1 MPRLSLAALCL
12 AAMPVAATA
21 QSFQLSPPS
30 IGDALRQM
38 DRMHQAGDRRGLA
51 EPRSDLAQTF
61 VLPERP
67 GQNQV
72 AWYEFAWHHHDVP
85 SPNGGQ
91 GGVRLYYYA
100 REREVA
106 ERALPVIRNAYLRL
120 VDEFHYTPTKQIPYI
135 LYASQREFQATNVF
149 QVGESVLGVTSPRD
163 LKMSLP
169 YFGNHE
175 LFREVSTHEL
185 VHQFTI
191 QKLLDVAGA
200 EDVASPIE
208 ALPLWFIE
216 GIAEY
221 YAKGGIDAETDLFLR
236 DLMWNPDAERHYE
249 VISFQEDRYRGY
261 IPTYKL
267 GQARI
272 AFIAETYGKEKIQ
285 DYLENALLIGGGGTH
300 PGEKGFAAL
309 TRRVL
314 NEPLQEVDTRW
325 RAWLKRRYFPGYAA
339 LRQDLAQL
347 RELLDLPAE
356 PEAMQASPDGQVL
369 FVRGIDREAGR
380 VKLFLLDARHPRG
393 AVEVASDN
401 RPGVESLHPLEHLVM
416 AVSERHIA
424 YSAQAGAS
432 DVLYVQPYRHT
443 PPKGGRPPRL
453 ELGERRTLELRHPTG
468 RHFIEISDPTFS
480 PDGSQLAFTGM
491 TDAGQLDIYLV
502 ASGGGPVRQL
512 TDDPYAERELH
523 WGTAG
528 LYYASDATDHG
539 RFNLFRI
546 DPASGARTRL
556 TTGNWDDHSPRSQA
570 DGSVLFSSLAT
581 GKPDLYVLQNGKTRR
596 LTDFATGLTTPA
608 AAPQGRG
615 LWASTF
621 YRGRFRL
628 VEVPRVA
635 WVEEPALPVPAPL
648 GPVLGIPRD
657 DFPAQV
663 PGYDPVSLGNWRPE
677 AAMIMGAG
685 AGSAVAGQ
693 AALLFSDLLRDRIL
707 YLNLAVLG
715 SFEYTQ
721 FLALYENRSQRMAH
735 VLGAFHFVQEQVDLV
750 NPNLA
755 FLQRDFGAIGSLRYP
770 IDRFRRVEAE
780 LSVGAVQRYCLTNF
794 TTTFISCGAVDPSLP
809 GAADFRQRNG
819 GTQPQLGPTLR
830 YGYDTVRYDPL
841 AGPIAGEALL
851 LELGGQWL
859 PWRHAL
865 SGFVR
870 ADATK
875 YLQISGRAKLFLRVA
890 GGSSFAPDEE
900 GKNWSRTWW
909 ITAADNLRG
918 YFWNDLAYLIGR
930 NYYVANLEMQLPLDP
945 ILRLAIFDSLFA
957 VAALDFGG
965 VFNHFSTRAGCDA
978 HRDVCSDG
986 FLPTPND
993 LGAWDVRTLTGVLGV
1008 NMLFGPLLLRVHFG
1022 HPFDIGGIHT
1032 PAQRDGSS
1040 WVTNVTLRYFFF

>member
-663 PGYDPVSLGNWRPE
+663 PGYDRSRSATGAPRP
-677 AAMIMGAG
+677 
-685 AGSAVAGQ
+685 
-693 AALLFSDLLRDRIL
+693 
-707 YLNLAVLG
+707 
-715 SFEYTQ
+715 
-721 FLALYENRSQRMAH
+721 
-735 VLGAFHFVQEQVDLV
+735 
-750 NPNLA
+750 P
-755 FLQRDFGAIGSLRYP
+755 
-770 IDRFRRVEAE
+770 
-780 LSVGAVQRYCLTNF
+780 
-794 TTTFISCGAVDPSLP
+794 
-809 GAADFRQRNG
+809 
-819 GTQPQLGPTLR
+819 
-830 YGYDTVRYDPL
+830 
-841 AGPIAGEALL
+841 
-851 LELGGQWL
+851 
-859 PWRHAL
+859 
-865 SGFVR
+865 
-870 ADATK
+870 
-875 YLQISGRAKLFLRVA
+875 
-890 GGSSFAPDEE
+890 
-900 GKNWSRTWW
+900 
-909 ITAADNLRG
+909 
-918 YFWNDLAYLIGR
+918 
-930 NYYVANLEMQLPLDP
+930 
-945 ILRLAIFDSLFA
+945 
-957 VAALDFGG
+957 
-965 VFNHFSTRAGCDA
+965 
-978 HRDVCSDG
+978 
-986 FLPTPND
+986 
-993 LGAWDVRTLTGVLGV
+993 
-1008 NMLFGPLLLRVHFG
+1008 
-1022 HPFDIGGIHT
+1022 
-1032 PAQRDGSS
+1032 
-1040 WVTNVTLRYFFF
+1040 

>member
-1 MPRLSLAALCL
+1 MSRPLLAALCL
-12 AAMPVAATA
+12 AALPPAASA
-21 QSFQLSPPS
+21 QPFQLSSPS

-38 DRMHQAGDRRGLA
+38 DRMHQLAVRRGLA
-51 EPRSDLAQTF
+51 EPGRDLEQTF

-85 SPNGGQ
+85 SPTGGQ

-120 VDEFHYTPTKQIPYI
+120 VDQFHYTPTKLIPYI
-135 LYASQREFQATNVF
+135 LYASQREFQTTNVF

-200 EDVASPIE
+200 EDMSSPIE

-221 YAKGGIDAETDLFLR
+221 YAKGGIDAETDLYLR

-285 DYLENALLIGGGGTH
+285 GYLEDAYLVGAT
-300 PGEKGFAAL
+300 PQAGEKGFAAL
-309 TRRVL
+309 THRVL
-314 NEPLQEVDTRW
+314 NEPVEQVDTRW
-325 RAWLKRRYFPGYAA
+325 RAWLKRRYYPEYAR

-347 RELLDLPAE
+347 RELQDLPAE
-356 PEAMQASPDGQVL
+356 PEAMQASADGQVL

-380 VKLFLLDARHPRG
+380 AKLFLLDARYPRG

-401 RPGVESLHPLEHLVM
+401 RPGIESLHPIEHLVM
-416 AVSERHIA
+416 AVSERLIA

-443 PPKGGRPPRL
+443 PPTGSRPPRL
-453 ELGERRTLELRHPTG
+453 ELGERRALDLRHPTG

-480 PDGSQLAFTGM
+480 PDGSQLAFAGM
-491 TDAGQLDIYLV
+491 TDAGQQDIYVV
-502 ASGGGPVRQL
+502 ASRGGPVRQL

-523 WGTAG
+523 WGKAG
-528 LYYASDATDHG
+528 LYCASDATDHG
-539 RFNLFRI
+539 RFNLFLI
-546 DPASGARTRL
+546 DPVSGARTRL
-556 TTGNWDDHSPRSQA
+556 TSGNWDDHAPRSQA
-570 DGSVLFSSLAT
+570 DGSVLFSSLAG
-581 GKPDLYVLQNGKTRR
+581 GKPDLYVLRDGTVRR
-596 LTDFATGLTTPA
+596 LTDFSTGLTTPA

-635 WVEEPALPVPAPL
+635 WVDEPALKVAAPL

-657 DFPAQV
+657 VFPAEV
-663 PGYDPVSLGNWRPE
+663 PRYDPVSLGNWRPE
-677 AAMIMGAG
+677 AAIVTGAG
-685 AGSAVAGQ
+685 AGGAVAGQ

-707 YLNLAVLG
+707 YVDLAVLG
-715 SFEYTQ
+715 SFDYTQ
-721 FLALYENRSQRMAH
+721 FLALYENRSGRTAH
-735 VLGAFHFVQEQVDLV
+735 VLGAFHFVQQQIDLV

-755 FLQRDFGAIGSLRYP
+755 FLQRDFGAIASLRYP
-770 IDRFRRVEAE
+770 LDRFRRVEAE
-780 LSVGAVQRYCLTNF
+780 MSVGAVQRYCLTNL
-794 TTTFISCGAVDPSLP
+794 TTTFISCGGVDSTLP
-809 GAADFRQRNG
+809 GASDFHQRNG
-819 GTQPQLGPTLR
+819 GTQPQLGPTFR
-830 YGYDTVRYDPL
+830 YGYDTVRYHPL
-841 AGPIAGEALL
+841 AGPISGNALL

-865 SGFVR
+865 NGFAR
-870 ADATK
+870 ADASS
-875 YLQISGRAKLFLRVA
+875 YLQISGRAKLILRAA

-900 GKNWSRTWW
+900 GKTWARTWW

-930 NYYVANLEMQLPLDP
+930 NYYVANLELQLPLDP
-945 ILRLAIFDSLFA
+945 VLRLAIFDSLFG

-965 VFNHFSTRAGCDA
+965 VFNNVSTRAGCSAD
-978 HRDVCSDG
+978 RLVCADG
-986 FLPTPND
+986 SPTTPND

-1022 HPFDIGGIHT
+1022 HPFDIGGIRT
-1032 PAQRDGSS
+1032 PAQLERSS
-1040 WVTNVTLRYFFF
+1040 WVTNITLRYFFF